1 MTGDFNVVDRFL
13 KLPQQSFFLLGPR
26 GTGKSTLVRGGVGKA
41 LWIDLL
47 SEHSFRKYSARPESI
62 AEDVEGLPGQQTV
75 VVDEIQRVPAIL
87 NEIHRLIEK
96 KRGWRFILTG
106 SSARKLKRE
115 GANLLG
121 GRALVYALHPF
132 MAGELGSEFSLEKS
146 LRVGMLPL
154 INASADPEKQLG
166 AYAGVYLRE
175 EVQREGLV
183 RNLGGFSRFLEVI
196 SFSHGS
202 LLNASR
208 VAEDTQVKR
217 SSIEGYLRILED
229 LLLSFH
235 LSVFNKRAKRDVIAH
250 PKFYY
255 FDTGV
260 FRSLRPQ
267 GPLDQVSE
275 LEGQCLEGLVAQHL
289 RAWCAY
295 RDQGDQL
302 FFWRTRWGLEVDFV
316 VYGRQGIVALEVKN
330 ADRVRS
336 GDLKGLIAFR
346 EDYPE
351 AQVALLY
358 RGKNKLLVKGIPC
371 LPCETFLRNLS
382 PNSPILSE

>member
-1 MTGDFNVVDRFL
+1 MTGEFNVLNRFFQ
-13 KLPQQSFFLLGPR
+13 PPHDTFFLLGPR
-26 GTGKSTLVRGGVGKA
+26 GTGKSTLIQKAIDAA

-47 SEHSFRKYSARPESI
+47 SEEAFRKYSARPELI
-62 AEDVEGLPGQQTV
+62 AEAVEGLPNEATIV
-75 VVDEIQRVPAIL
+75 IDEIQRVPPLL

-96 KRGWRFILTG
+96 KRGWRFVLTG
-106 SSARKLKRE
+106 SSARKLKQE

-121 GRALVYALHPF
+121 GRALLCTLHPF
-132 MAGELGSEFSLEKS
+132 MPAELGKAFSLEKA
-146 LRVGMLPL
+146 LQIGLLPL
-154 INASADPEKQLG
+154 MQASPQPEKQLA
-166 AYAGVYLRE
+166 AYAGGYLWE

-202 LLNASR
+202 LLNATR

-235 LSVFNKRAKRDVIAH
+235 LPIFNKRAKRDLISH

-255 FDTGV
+255 FDAGV

-267 GPLDQVSE
+267 GPLDRVSE
-275 LEGQCLEGLVAQHL
+275 LEGQCLEGLVAQNL

-302 FFWRTRWGLEVDFV
+302 FFWRTRWGVEVDFV
-316 VYGRQGIVALEVKN
+316 LYGRGGLFAFEVKN
-330 ADRVRS
+330 SDGVRS
-336 GDLKGLIAFR
+336 DDLKGLALFR

-351 AQVALLY
+351 AKVALLY
-358 RGKNKLLVKGIPC
+358 RGKNRLLINGIPC
-371 LPCETFLRNLS
+371 LPCENFLMGLNPSS
-382 PNSPILSE
+382 PPLA

>member
-1 MTGDFNVVDRFL
+1 MTGEFSVVERFF
-13 KLPQQSFFLLGPR
+13 KLPKQSFFLLGPR
-26 GTGKSTLVRGGVGKA
+26 GTGKSTLVRSAIKKA

-47 SEHSFRKYSARPESI
+47 SEESFRKYSARPEFI
-62 AEDVEGLPGQQTV
+62 TEVVEGLPDHSTV
-75 VVDEIQRVPAIL
+75 VVDEIQRVPSIL

-121 GRALVYALHPF
+121 GRALVNALHPF
-132 MAGELGSEFSLEKS
+132 MAGELGNRFSLEKALS
-146 LRVGMLPL
+146 VGMLPL
-154 INASADPEKQLG
+154 IHAAPDPDKQLA

-183 RNLGGFSRFLEVI
+183 RNLGGFARFLEVI

-202 LLNASR
+202 LLNATR

-229 LLLSFH
+229 LLLSFQ

-267 GPLDQVSE
+267 GPLDHVSE

-316 VYGRQGIVALEVKN
+316 VYGRQGIFALEVKN

-336 GDLKGLIAFR
+336 DDLKGLAAFR

-351 AQVALLY
+351 ARVALLY
-358 RGKNKLLVKGIPC
+358 RGKNRLLVKGIPC
-371 LPCETFLRNLS
+371 LPCENFLRNLGPLS
-382 PNSPILSE
+382 PVLS

>member
-1 MTGDFNVVDRFL
+1 M
-13 KLPQQSFFLLGPR
+13 
-26 GTGKSTLVRGGVGKA
+26 
-41 LWIDLL
+41 
-47 SEHSFRKYSARPESI
+47 
-62 AEDVEGLPGQQTV
+62 EGLPNGETIV
-75 VVDEIQRVPAIL
+75 IDEIQRIPALL

-96 KRGWRFILTG
+96 KRGWRFVLTG
-106 SSARKLKRE
+106 SSARKLKQE

-121 GRALVYALHPF
+121 GRALICTLHPF
-132 MAGELGSEFSLEKS
+132 MAAELGKAFSVEKA
-146 LRVGMLPL
+146 LRFGLLPL
-154 INASADPEKQLG
+154 IHASAQPEKQLA

-196 SFSHGS
+196 SFSNGS
-202 LLNASR
+202 LLNATR

-229 LLLSFH
+229 LLLSFQ
-235 LSVFNKRAKRDVIAH
+235 LPVFNKRAKRDLIAH

-267 GPLDQVSE
+267 GPLDRVSE

-302 FFWRTRWGLEVDFV
+302 YFWRTRWGVEVDFV
-316 VYGRQGIVALEVKN
+316 VYGQGGIIALEVKN
-330 ADRVRS
+330 SDRVRS
-336 GDLKGLIAFR
+336 DDLKGLASFR
-346 EDYPE
+346 DDYPE
-351 AQVALLY
+351 AKVALLY
-358 RGKNKLLVKGIPC
+358 RGKDRLLMNGIPC
-371 LPCETFLRNLS
+371 LPCENFLLS
-382 PNSPILSE
+382 LNPSSGILP